1 MKTVLFTMICFMML
15 SCNSSISDSD
25 LQKLNGYW
33 EIETAVLPDGT
44 EKDYTINSTVDYFE
58 LKGKKGFRKKV
69 MPQLDGTYLM
79 NNVMENISIVEE
91 GGKTFINYTTLYAK
105 WKEQILKLDSDELVI
120 KNAHGL
126 EYRYKKPQPFSVK

>member
-1 MKTVLFTMICFMML
+1 

-44 EKDYTINSTVDYFE
+44 EKEYTINSTVDYFE
-58 LKGKKGFRKKV
+58 LQGKKGFRKKV

-79 NNVMENISIVEE
+79 NNVMENISIAEE
-91 GGKTFINYTTLYAK
+91 DGKTYINYTTLYAK